1 MIELIEERA
10 VTARLQ
16 TPIGC
21 NRGQPGTWRAARI
34 HQLNIGVA
42 P

>member
-1 MIELIEERA
+1 MVELTEEKT

-16 TPIGC
+16 MPIGC
-21 NRGQPGTWRAARI
+21 NRNQLDAWRAPRI